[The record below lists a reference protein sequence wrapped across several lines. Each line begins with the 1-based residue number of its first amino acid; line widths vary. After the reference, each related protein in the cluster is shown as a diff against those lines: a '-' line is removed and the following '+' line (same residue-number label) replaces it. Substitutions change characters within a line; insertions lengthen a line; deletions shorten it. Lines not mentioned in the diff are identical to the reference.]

1 MQSDRRSPCPAA
13 AACLHQLPA
22 ALLHAHCP
30 ACWAPVQAWPPLPA
44 AREERGGLA
53 GQAQSR
59 VETKL
64 ACHALPL
71 PGTNSSSSLSLSSL
85 HLTPATA
92 MSRTL
97 LCTAPW
103 RGPARARAIPPRHSR
118 CSPPQRHTP
127 LATCTTTA
135 CPGQSSRLGVP
146 AGRWHRTP
154 QLPGA
159 LFLLC
164 YSLVP
169 HATVQQQAFHTQAV
183 LAQQATN

>member
-1 MQSDRRSPCPAA
+1 MRCPPART
-13 AACLHQLPA
+13 LPS
-22 ALLHAHCP
+22 
-30 ACWAPVQAWPPLPA
+30 PLP
-44 AREERGGLA
+44 
-53 GQAQSR
+53 
-59 VETKL
+59 
-64 ACHALPL
+64 
-71 PGTNSSSSLSLSSL
+71 SL

-103 RGPARARAIPPRHSR
+103 RGPARARAIPSRHSR

-169 HATVQQQAFHTQAV
+169 HATVQQQAFHTHKLCSRNRPPISQNQTPDVTAWDFGRRSILFISRYCSVVAV
-183 LAQQATN
+183 GPFRKSSG